1 MKVCQYPVLLSTKFF
16 PSNQR
21 KNLTFSFHFSV
32 PFQLKIFS
40 QKSFPKSFPQN
51 KKMSDSED
59 EIPRYS
65 PQLVRETYT
74 TNTVPKNPRVE
85 YFKEIIRK
93 IRGKT
98 NFHSKILNFIN
109 PKFSPKFHLLK
120 SPGKKVRDFCK
131 ASRWRVNGNEHTIF
145 NYIIDPDGNDYLPY
159 EDLEDFLIDDF
170 KHFSLAYNELNLP
183 RKRFLNC
190 HHVLFWL
197 LKKNG
202 FHPNEEDFKLLI
214 LPQKRAE
221 QEKIIQTIFKNIIG
235 KKMASKSESLG
246 SQDSSRSEDETQ
258 PPLTKNLLSRTP
270 KWRKPNKRNWKKTI
284 LNFFMNL
291 LSIFGRKTNLLKRNS
306 QNKTIFSGKFTRN

>member
-1 MKVCQYPVLLSTKFF
+1 
-16 PSNQR
+16 
-21 KNLTFSFHFSV
+21 
-32 PFQLKIFS
+32 
-40 QKSFPKSFPQN
+40 
-51 KKMSDSED
+51 MSDSEDED

-93 IRGKT
+93 NQGK
-98 NFHSKILNFIN
+98 NQLPLKDLEFYKSEILSQI
-109 PKFSPKFHLLK
+109 PLAQITR
-120 SPGKKVRDFCK
+120 KKVRDFCK

-145 NYIIDPDGNDYLPY
+145 NYITDPVGNDFLPY
-159 EDLEDFLIDDF
+159 EDLEIYLIDDF

-221 QEKIIQTIFKNIIG
+221 QEKISKPSLKNIIG
-235 KKMASKSESLG
+235 KKMASQSESLG
-246 SQDSSRSEDETQ
+246 SQDSSRSEDETPTTSDEEFIVSDSEMEEAEQ
-258 PPLTKNLLSRTP
+258 EELEEDDIELLYESFINLREENKLIKEELAKQNNLL
-270 KWRKPNKRNWKKTI
+270 WEI
-284 LNFFMNL
+284 YEE
-291 LSIFGRKTNLLKRNS
+291 LKEIKS
-306 QNKTIFSGKFTRN
+306 K

>member
-1 MKVCQYPVLLSTKFF
+1 MKVCQYPYLLSTKFF

-21 KNLTFSFHFSV
+21 KNLTFFFSLFR
-32 PFQLKIFS
+32 PFPTK
-40 QKSFPKSFPQN
+40 KSFSLAREIHPKKSGEKFSHMNSSP
-51 KKMSDSED
+51 KMSDSED
-59 EIPRYS
+59 EDEDEIPHYS
-65 PQLVRETYT
+65 PELVRETYT

-93 IRGKT
+93 NQGK
-98 NFHSKILNFIN
+98 NQLPLKDLEFYKSEILSQI
-109 PKFSPKFHLLK
+109 PLAQITR
-120 SPGKKVRDFCK
+120 KKVRDFCK

-145 NYIIDPDGNDYLPY
+145 NYIIDPVGNDYLPY
-159 EDLEDFLIDDF
+159 EDLEIYLIDDF

-221 QEKIIQTIFKNIIG
+221 QEKIIQTIFK
-235 KKMASKSESLG
+235 KY
-246 SQDSSRSEDETQ
+246 
-258 PPLTKNLLSRTP
+258 
-270 KWRKPNKRNWKKTI
+270 NWKENGVPK
-284 LNFFMNL
+284 
-291 LSIFGRKTNLLKRNS
+291 
-306 QNKTIFSGKFTRN
+306 